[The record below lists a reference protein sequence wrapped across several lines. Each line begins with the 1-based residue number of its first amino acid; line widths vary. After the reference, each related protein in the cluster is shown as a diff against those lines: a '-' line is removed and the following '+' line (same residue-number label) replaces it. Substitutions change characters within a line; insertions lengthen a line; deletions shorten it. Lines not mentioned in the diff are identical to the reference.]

1 MCYIIN
7 VCGQIAAGKR
17 AEKSVKKKAVTI
29 EAKRNRLYK
38 EFSDKEAWANYFCRA
53 IEEAYRLGCLFD
65 SWTESFHNE
74 LWMQSE
80 YPRDA
85 SLSGRNASHQDVR

>member
-7 VCGQIAAGKR
+7 VCGQIAAGEH

-53 IEEAYRLGCLFD
+53 I
-65 SWTESFHNE
+65 
-74 LWMQSE
+74 
-80 YPRDA
+80 
-85 SLSGRNASHQDVR
+85 

>member
-7 VCGQIAAGKR
+7 VCVSRAAGEH

-29 EAKRNRLYK
+29 EAKRNILYK

-53 IEEAYRLGCLFD
+53 I
-65 SWTESFHNE
+65 
-74 LWMQSE
+74 
-80 YPRDA
+80 
-85 SLSGRNASHQDVR
+85 